1 MSKDIA
7 TIASRPHTKQRK
19 LHHTDMYH
27 PHETDAC
34 IILAGIDD
42 RGPSYWLLG
51 FENIRAGK
59 ILLWFSPP
67 FLHVI
72 PSEPVKTCLLLALQP
87 VFRSHSSAR

>member
-7 TIASRPHTKQRK
+7 TIASRPHNKQRK
-19 LHHTDMYH
+19 LLYPNMDL

-42 RGPSYWLLG
+42 QGPSYWLLG
-51 FENIRAGK
+51 FKTIRAGK
-59 ILLWFSPP
+59 ILLCFSPP
-67 FLHVI
+67 FLPVI